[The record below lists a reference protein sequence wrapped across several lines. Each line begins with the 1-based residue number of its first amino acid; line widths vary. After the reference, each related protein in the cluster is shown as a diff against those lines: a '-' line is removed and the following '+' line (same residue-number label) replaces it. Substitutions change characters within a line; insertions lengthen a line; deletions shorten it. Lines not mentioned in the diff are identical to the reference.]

1 MIHYFKN
8 IWAGASTAW
17 VGMVITWKHLFVKKV
32 TIQYPDEKF
41 PVPERARNRL
51 YLQMN
56 RCNGC
61 SSCVLACPVNCI
73 TLESVKGTPD
83 DPQKDFY
90 ENGKE
95 RKVWV
100 TRYEIDFAKCC
111 YCGLCTQ
118 ACPSDAIQHTVEY
131 EYSEYDREKLIYK
144 FQDLTSEQAEE
155 KKQRLADHKMK
166 EALEKEKKAA
176 AVESKN
182 IKPETDA
189 EKSA

>member
-1 MIHYFKN
+1 MVQYFKN

-17 VGMVITWKHLFVKKV
+17 MGMFITWKHLFAKKV

-41 PVPERARNRL
+41 PIPERARNRL

-61 SSCVLACPVNCI
+61 TSCVLACPVNCI
-73 TLESVKGTPD
+73 TLETVKATPD
-83 DPQKDFY
+83 DPQKEFY

-95 RKVWV
+95 RKTWV

-131 EYSEYDREKLIYK
+131 EYSEYNREKLIYK
-144 FQDLTSEQAEE
+144 FQDLTPEQTEE
-155 KKQRLADHKMK
+155 KKQRLADYNR
-166 EALEKEKKAA
+166 EKENKAA
-176 AVESKN
+176 AGGSN
-182 IKPETDA
+182 SNKPGPDA
-189 EKSA
+189 EKSE